1 MVTQAYAL
9 TFPDY
14 SVLSQEIKPIDPDA
28 LVGVLRLAKRA
39 LAIQLRPEFAAAYA
53 ALAPPKG
60 ETFTVAPEAV
70 GRRRLRN
77 VCLEYLAAIGDAE
90 SEALSLTH
98 FRNATTMT
106 DSLAAL
112 KALDPYPG
120 AARDEV
126 SGTFYARAK
135 ANSEALVINKWF
147 AVQASTYAPDVLQRV
162 KALMAHEAYD
172 GTNPNRV
179 RALVSMFA
187 NANPAA
193 FHALD
198 GSGYEFISEQV
209 LDLGQRNPQV
219 AARLCG
225 TFSAWKK
232 FDAARGALMKAALV
246 RIRDTKG
253 VSKDVFEIA
262 SRSIEG

>member
-1 MVTQAYAL
+1 
-9 TFPDY
+9 
-14 SVLSQEIKPIDPDA
+14 VLSQELRPIDPDA
-28 LVGVLRLAKRA
+28 LVGVLRLARKA
-39 LAIQLRPEFAAAYA
+39 LALQLRAEFAATYA

-60 ETFTVAPEAV
+60 EPFTIKPEAV

-77 VCLEYLAAIGDAE
+77 VCLDYLSQIGDDK
-90 SEALSLTH
+90 SQALSLAH
-98 FRNATTMT
+98 FRAATTMT

-112 KALDPYPG
+112 KALESYPG
-120 AARDEV
+120 DARDEV
-126 SGTFYARAK
+126 SSTFYARAK
-135 ANSEALVINKWF
+135 ANNEALVINKWF
-147 AVQASTYAPDVLQRV
+147 AVQASTFSPDAVRRV

-179 RALVSMFA
+179 RAVVSMFA

-198 GSGYEFISEQV
+198 GSGYEFIAEQV
-209 LDLGQRNPQV
+209 IDLGQRNPQV
-219 AARLCG
+219 AARLCNA
-225 TFSAWKK
+225 FSAWKQYDPK
-232 FDAARGALMKAALV
+232 RQALMKAQLE

-253 VSKDVFEIA
+253 VSKDVLEIA